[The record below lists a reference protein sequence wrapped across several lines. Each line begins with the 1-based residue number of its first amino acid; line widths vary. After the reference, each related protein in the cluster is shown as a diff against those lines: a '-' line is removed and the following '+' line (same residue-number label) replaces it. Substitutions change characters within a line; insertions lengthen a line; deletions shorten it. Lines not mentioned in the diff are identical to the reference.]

1 MDAAALL
8 NGTLSPTASDRKAAT
23 AQLLHFQSTS
33 PAQYLLSL
41 SAALASA
48 ATPSHLRNAAG
59 LAVKNALSARDSAR
73 QEEFAANWK
82 ALPEPTR
89 EQLKQQVLAT
99 LADQDK
105 AARSVSA
112 QVLAAIAAI
121 EIPAALWNGL
131 IPQLLQLVGQPDNA
145 GLRQATLQTIGYIC
159 ESIVRL
165 FFSRNQRRENAHVV
179 SLLLRNR
186 SFSRLSRMR
195 FSPPSSRVLARRNP
209 GAFRP
214 LVVSL
219 LY

>member
-8 NGTLSPTASDRKAAT
+8 NGTLSPTASDREAAT
-23 AQLLHFQSTS
+23 AQLAHFQSTS

-41 SAALASA
+41 SSTLASA
-48 ATPSHLRNAAG
+48 TTPSHLRNAAG

-73 QEEFAANWK
+73 QDEFAASWK

-99 LADQDK
+99 LADPDK

-112 QVLAAIAAI
+112 QVLSAIAAI

-165 FFSRNQRRENAHVV
+165 RPGV
-179 SLLLRNR
+179 SDGKV
-186 SFSRLSRMR
+186 FT
-195 FSPPSSRVLARRNP
+195 RVILA
-209 GAFRP
+209 
-214 LVVSL
+214 
-219 LY
+219 